1 MERGNV
7 AERMGYPRYRWFVLF
22 LVWALFGLCNFN
34 NMMIAVRAHD
44 LIPGLGLT
52 TQQFYLVNT
61 ATAIAPI
68 ALCLVGGM
76 LGDRFG
82 IRWVVGIG
90 SVLAAAA
97 ALLRLVSSG
106 FWPFLV
112 CQILLG
118 AGTGFTTPNAPKIAG
133 VWFPPNQVSIA
144 IGLFM
149 TGQGLGLALGFAIG
163 PLFPTWQSAVLIM
176 GVLLAVASVAW
187 LVFAYDRPK
196 GFAERGIEVAGVS
209 FGEGLSRVWKAKN
222 RWWLGVCVFLVMAVT
237 MSYVYGMP
245 LLLEETKG
253 VSPEV
258 SGLIV
263 FLGVMGY
270 VFGTVIWPILCE
282 KVGVVKPFF
291 VVCTV
296 LAGLCGLATYAAAPG
311 IGMWLLAFSPGF
323 FMGAGYPMMYQ
334 LPVRLREFGP
344 RYAATPTGLMDAMG
358 NLGVVLMLPFM
369 FTPIWL
375 AAGPTMAMVFL
386 LVAIAAGGLFYLLLP
401 ETGRKAR
408 FRWQEGAAGLQRP
421 EGSTDDL

>member
-1 MERGNV
+1 M
-7 AERMGYPRYRWFVLF
+7 AERMAYPRYRWLMLF

-44 LIPGLGLT
+44 LIPDLGLT

-68 ALCLVGGM
+68 VLCIVGGM

-82 IRWVVGIG
+82 VKWIIGLGAVV
-90 SVLAAAA
+90 AAAA
-97 ALLRLVSSG
+97 ALLRLTATG
-106 FWPFLV
+106 FWPFLIFQV
-112 CQILLG
+112 LLG

-133 VWFPPNQVSIA
+133 VWFPPNQVSVA

-149 TGQGLGLALGFAIG
+149 TGQGLGLAMGFALG
-163 PLFPTWQSAVLIM
+163 PLFATWQNAILVM
-176 GVLLAVASVAW
+176 GVLLAVATLGW
-187 LVFAYDRPK
+187 FVFAREKPK
-196 GFAERGIEVAGVS
+196 GFEERGIEVSGVS
-209 FGEGLSRVWKAKN
+209 FKEGLSRVWHAKK
-222 RWWLGVCVFLVMAVT
+222 RWWLGVSVFLVMAVT
-237 MSYVYGMP
+237 MSYVYGLP

-253 VSPEV
+253 ISPEV

-270 VFGTVIWPILCE
+270 VIGTVVWPILCE

-291 VVCTV
+291 IACTI
-296 LAGLCGLATYAAAPG
+296 LAGVFGLATYVAAPG
-311 IGMWLLAFSPGF
+311 IGMWLLAFFPGF

-334 LPVRLREFGP
+334 LPVHLREFGP
-344 RYAATPTGLMDAMG
+344 RYAATPTGLMDSVG

-369 FTPIWL
+369 FTPIWV
-375 AAGPTMAMVFL
+375 AAGPIAAMVFIA
-386 LVAIAAGGLFYLLLP
+386 VAVTVGGVFYLLLP

-408 FRWQEGAAGLQRP
+408 MRWESESTEGATKP
-421 EGSTDDL
+421 D